1 MTYGVPPFPRP
12 WPDDPKLDP
21 DLLAQGDARNVE
33 DKYRYWRVEAI
44 RDDMR
49 TSSTG
54 LEIAVENL
62 ERDYN
67 LGTIVRNANA
77 FNVARVHIIGRR
89 QWNKRGAMKT
99 DAYLDIVYHTTIEA
113 FRAETRGKPLVAIDN
128 VGVTTPLQAA
138 ELPRDCVLVFGSES
152 DGLSDKMLAYTTMKV
167 SIPQFGSTR
176 SINVGVA
183 SGILMYKWVEQH
195 ILLKNSTSV

>member
-1 MTYGVPPFPRP
+1 M
-12 WPDDPKLDP
+12 
-21 DLLAQGDARNVE
+21 GDSRNVE
-33 DKYRYWRVEAI
+33 DQYRYWRIEAV
-44 RDDMR
+44 RDDMKAR
-49 TSSTG
+49 SGG

-77 FNVARVHIIGRR
+77 FNVKRVHIVGRR

-99 DAYLDIVYHTTIEA
+99 DAYLDVVYHGSIEEFLEA
-113 FRAETRGKPLVAIDN
+113 VRSKTLVAIDN
-128 VGVTTPLQAA
+128 IGETTPLQDAVF
-138 ELPRDCVLVFGSES
+138 PRECVFVFGSES
-152 DGLSDKMLAYTTMKV
+152 NGLSAEMLSRTNMKV

-195 ILLKNSTSV
+195 ILLSK